1 MQMPGYPAGLPNPL
15 VRHWHPYPTR
25 FHGSIY
31 TRPVF
36 ELPYVLSPSNVAQPG
51 EIAGLGSYDVG
62 CGVFRPG
69 GYGGGV
75 FDGNLSGLGATSDQL
90 TYLQGKLKEAE
101 QAIAAIKAASFPT
114 ATANDTAMLAA
125 LQQQMALIQAEIK
138 KLQVPGIPMPSA
150 PSPVVPSAAPA
161 EAIMM
166 GQGSSNKWMAFAV
179 GGGLALGVLVYLK
192 KKKKI

>member
-1 MQMPGYPAGLPNPL
+1 MLMPGYPAGLPNPL

-75 FDGNLSGLGATSDQL
+75 FDGNLAGLGATSDQL

-101 QAIAAIKAASFPT
+101 QAFVGAKLASDTTAAK
-114 ATANDTAMLAA
+114 A
-125 LQQQMALIQAEIK
+125 LQQQMDLIRAEIK